1 MYWYWSSSSALVCR
15 GTGGGR
21 NFLRLNIIITMNN
34 NTLLEKSDFHA
45 KLTLARYNKR
55 GCSFD
60 RELRQLRKTQ
70 TLSLSHNQLRTSQC
84 LFVLELLVDRLQLLA
99 ADVFVV
105 ADWELLKR

>member
-34 NTLLEKSDFHA
+34 NTLLSDLHA

-60 RELRQLRKTQ
+60 RGLRQLRKTR
-70 TLSLSHNQLRTSQC
+70 TLSQSHNQLRTSQC

-99 ADVFVV
+99 ADVFAV
-105 ADWELLKR
+105 ADLELLKR